1 MKLHFLAYVVL
12 AVISSGLIVGG
23 GCSDPSEQLD
33 SPDALKRIEAI
44 RALGK
49 QGGSA
54 AAEGLAKAAGHE
66 DAMTARAAVLALSS
80 INHPSARA
88 ALKEVVAS
96 DPRGSV
102 RALGV
107 MALARA
113 ARDAA
118 ARKEAA
124 EVMRRVVRGDQAEM
138 VRAEAAGALGKVGSV
153 EDVDLLVE
161 VTGMD
166 RSKMVIS
173 RAAGAVDRL
182 LGVKFRYDPSAPR
195 KKREERLRVIR
206 EVAPAIARKR
216 MMFRPDPERNP
227 HKEVKP

>member
-1 MKLHFLAYVVL
+1 MRPHFLAYVVL
-12 AVISSGLIVGG
+12 AVISAGLIVGG

-33 SPDALKRIEAI
+33 SPDALKRLEAI
-44 RALGK
+44 RALEK

-66 DAMTARAAVLALSS
+66 DAMTARAAVLALSA
-80 INHPSARA
+80 INHPSALA
-88 ALKEVVAS
+88 SLKEVVAS

-107 MALARA
+107 VALARA

-124 EVMRRVVRGDQAEM
+124 EVMRRVVRGDQAAM

-166 RSKMVIS
+166 RSKVVIS

-182 LGVKFRYDPSAPR
+182 LGVKFRYDPTAPR
-195 KKREERLRVIR
+195 EKREERLRVIR

-216 MMFRPDPERNP
+216 ARNP

>member
-1 MKLHFLAYVVL
+1 MRPHFLAYVVL
-12 AVISSGLIVGG
+12 AVISAGLIVGG

-33 SPDALKRIEAI
+33 SPDALKRLEAI
-44 RALGK
+44 RALEKRGD
-49 QGGSA
+49 SA

-66 DAMTARAAVLALSS
+66 DAMTARAAVLALSA
-80 INHPSARA
+80 IDHPSAQA
-88 ALKEVVAS
+88 ALKEVVAG

-102 RALGV
+102 RALAV
-107 MALARA
+107 FALARA
-113 ARDAA
+113 RDPA

-124 EVMRRVVRGDQAEM
+124 EVMRRVVRGDQAAM

-182 LGVKFRYDPSAPR
+182 LGVKFRYDPTAPR
-195 KKREERLRVIR
+195 EKREERLRVIR

-216 MMFRPDPERNP
+216 MMFRPKPARNP
-227 HKEVKP
+227 HKKVKP